1 MDNNNSH
8 TPPRLAEAFLLRFLK
23 EELGEEVLGDLEE
36 KFHNTVA
43 HRSVLRARINYW
55 YQAFQYL
62 RPFAVRNYRSNSKF
76 NIMYQHNFKTSL
88 RNILKNKGYS
98 LINLSGLVVSMT
110 VVILIGLWVYD
121 ELSFNNYHIHKE
133 NIAQVMIEHH
143 NPGEDIHMGTVLPP
157 ALGSLLRDSY
167 SEHFEQVAMMRS
179 RPEERIF
186 TTSKGHFAESGYFM
200 QPAGAMMFGLKM
212 LQGDINGLKD
222 INAILLSET
231 TAQKLFGDS
240 DPLNQII
247 TMDGNIELTVTGVY
261 EDLPH
266 NSTFH
271 DASYFAPLDLYIS
284 GWSSLDVWDNYFI
297 HTYVKLKQHA
307 NHQKASDLIKDLI
320 LQHTEGHSKRY
331 LFLNPMDKWH
341 LHSEFE
347 NGQPVISQRLQF
359 IWLFGATAIF
369 ILALACINFMN
380 LSTAA
385 SEKRAKEIGIRK
397 SLGSQRLQL
406 MSLFL
411 IEAFL
416 LSFLSFLIAT
426 AIAVLVLPWFNNI
439 ASKEIAFPSTNLWF
453 WFIGFTIS
461 LITGM
466 LSGSYPA
473 FYLSALNPVKSLKG
487 GFSSGKK
494 GALLR
499 KTLVIFQFTIS
510 ILLVSGTF
518 VVYQQVQHAKNRP
531 TGYSKANLLVIPK
544 RSGEIYG
551 KYETLSNALKKS
563 GAVMEVGEAN
573 YPITNTLGNNNGFDW
588 EGKAPS
594 FDPSF
599 NTILVNYDYGKTIGW
614 EVSEGR
620 DFDKNLTTDVSRSV
634 IITESTKKLMGLE
647 NAVGSEIHFSK
658 DYFGSNKFTIV
669 GVVRDMIKGD
679 PFQAPRPAIMFLSNN
694 ELPYMFVRLNPDLTV
709 AEALT
714 RLESVIKDIV
724 PSAPFN
730 YSFVDMEYNAKFRAE
745 ERAGQLVSIFAV
757 LAIFISCLGM
767 FGLVSFI
774 TEKRT
779 KEIGIRKVLGAPIVS
794 LWRMLSLNFIYP
806 VVVACL
812 IATPIA
818 YYLLNNWLH
827 AYDYKIEMSW
837 WVFGLAGLAAIT
849 VTMVTV
855 SYRTIKAALLNP
867 VKNLQSE

>member
-1 MDNNNSH
+1 MDNSNNH
-8 TPPRLAEAFLLRFLK
+8 TPPRLAEAFLLWFLK
-23 EELGEEVLGDLEE
+23 EDLDEEVLGDLEE
-36 KFHNTVA
+36 KFYYTAA
-43 HRSVLRARINYW
+43 HRSVLHAKVNYW
-55 YQAFQYL
+55 YQVFQYL
-62 RPFAVRNYRSNSKF
+62 RPFAIRNYRSNSKF
-76 NIMYQHNFKTSL
+76 NVMYQHNFKISL

-98 LINLSGLVVSMT
+98 LINLSGLAVSMT

-121 ELSFNNYHIHKE
+121 ELSFNNYHIHKDH
-133 NIAQVMIEHH
+133 IAQVMIEHH
-143 NPGEDIHMGTVLPP
+143 NPGEDIHVGTVLPP
-157 ALGSLLRDSY
+157 ALGSLLKDSY
-167 SEHFEQVAMMRS
+167 SEYFEQVVMMRS

-200 QPAGAMMFGLKM
+200 QPAGAKMFGLKM

-222 INAILLSET
+222 IHSILLSET
-231 TAQKLFGDS
+231 TAQKLFGNNNA
-240 DPLNQII
+240 LNRSI
-247 TMDGNIELTVTGVY
+247 TLDGNTELTVTGVY
-261 EDLPH
+261 KDLPH

-271 DASYFAPLDLYIS
+271 DASYFAPLNLYIS

-297 HTYVKLKQHA
+297 HTYVKLKKQV
-307 NHQKASDLIKDLI
+307 NHQKASALIKDLV
-320 LQHTEGHSKRY
+320 LPHTEGHGKRY
-331 LFLNPMDKWH
+331 LLLNPMNKWH

-347 NGQPVISQRLQF
+347 NGKPVTGQRLKLV
-359 IWLFGATAIF
+359 WLFGAAAIF

-385 SEKRAKEIGIRK
+385 AERRAKEIGIRK

-406 MSLFL
+406 MSQFL

-416 LSFLSFLIAT
+416 LSFLSFLIAPT
-426 AIAVLVLPWFNNI
+426 IAVFVLPWFNNI
-439 ASKEIAFPSTNLWF
+439 ASKEIAFPSTNPWF
-453 WFIGFTIS
+453 WLIGFTIS
-461 LITGM
+461 LITGI

-499 KTLVIFQFTIS
+499 KSLVIFQFTIS
-510 ILLVSGTF
+510 ILLISGTF

-544 RSGEIYG
+544 RSGEMYG
-551 KYETLSNALKKS
+551 KYETLSNELEKS
-563 GAVMEVGEAN
+563 GAAIEVGEAN

-599 NTILVNYDYGKTIGW
+599 NTILVNHDYGKTIGW
-614 EVSEGR
+614 EVTEGR
-620 DFDKNLTTDVSRSV
+620 DFNKNLISDVSKSV
-634 IITESTKKLMGLE
+634 IITESAKKLMGLK

-679 PFQAPRPAIMFLSNN
+679 PFQAPRPAIMFLTNN
-694 ELPYMFVRLNPDLTV
+694 ELSYMFVRLNPDLPV
-709 AEALT
+709 AEALMK
-714 RLESVIKDIV
+714 LETVIKDIV

-730 YSFVDMEYNAKFRAE
+730 YNFVDMEYNAKFRAE
-745 ERAGQLVSIFAV
+745 ERAGKLASIFAV

-779 KEIGIRKVLGAPIVS
+779 REIGIRKVLGAPIAS

-806 VVVACL
+806 VVVACF

-818 YYLLNNWLH
+818 YYLLNNWLN

-837 WVFGLAGLAAIT
+837 WVFGLAGLAAIA

-855 SYRTIKAALLNP
+855 SYRTIKTALLDP
-867 VKNLQSE
+867 VKNLQSD